1 MWPGPITSDGTTHPL
16 KGSEYVENYKE
27 LMDIPNVELLHP
39 FVPGDEILKKC
50 KSVICIGGTT
60 GFEAAF
66 YGKPTIVFSD
76 LYYSELPSVKKVTEI
91 TKLPEII
98 RNSLNT
104 KVESTDLSS
113 FVDFIDSNTFDF
125 DQWKLSDN
133 VLKKFFKN
141 GNLHDCKI
149 LEEDMLD
156 FSQKN
161 QSVIDDLVKK
171 FLNKFQSIEVI
182 Q

>member
-1 MWPGPITSDGTTHPL
+1 MRL
-16 KGSEYVENYKE
+16 ENPPPSKE
-27 LMDIPNVELLHP
+27 Q
-39 FVPGDEILKKC
+39 
-50 KSVICIGGTT
+50 
-60 GFEAAF
+60 
-66 YGKPTIVFSD
+66 
-76 LYYSELPSVKKVTEI
+76 
-91 TKLPEII
+91 LPETI

-171 FLNKFQSIEVI
+171 FLNKFQSIEVV

>member
-1 MWPGPITSDGTTHPL
+1 MALKAPIHNPTLIPANTPKNRFPVAFSTNSVNKGETT
-16 KGSEYVENYKE
+16 KIAE
-27 LMDIPNVELLHP
+27 
-39 FVPGDEILKKC
+39 
-50 KSVICIGGTT
+50 
-60 GFEAAF
+60 
-66 YGKPTIVFSD
+66 
-76 LYYSELPSVKKVTEI
+76 TEI
-91 TKLPEII
+91 SKLPEII

-161 QSVIDDLVKK
+161 QSVID
-171 FLNKFQSIEVI
+171 
-182 Q
+182 

>member
-1 MWPGPITSDGTTHPL
+1 MT
-16 KGSEYVENYKE
+16 
-27 LMDIPNVELLHP
+27 
-39 FVPGDEILKKC
+39 KK
-50 KSVICIGGTT
+50 KAQDV
-60 GFEAAF
+60 F
-66 YGKPTIVFSD
+66 YDPAVA
-76 LYYSELPSVKKVTEI
+76 
-91 TKLPEII
+91 TKEII

-171 FLNKFQSIEVI
+171 FLNKFQSIEVV